1 MSNMLLVAYSH
12 PQSKRSAV
20 SHISQIHRIQPI
32 PNRSAV
38 SHTSHTTS
46 PASPVH
52 VSGTQVEEYILNV
65 IEIKKNGDYDVDET
79 INVPT

>member
-1 MSNMLLVAYSH
+1 M
-12 PQSKRSAV
+12 
-20 SHISQIHRIQPI
+20 SHISQIHPSQPI

-52 VSGTQVEEYILNV
+52 VSGTQVEEFILNV
-65 IEIKKNGDYDVDET
+65 IEIKKNGDYDVDEI

>member
-1 MSNMLLVAYSH
+1 M
-12 PQSKRSAV
+12 
-20 SHISQIHRIQPI
+20 SHISQIHPSQPI

-52 VSGTQVEEYILNV
+52 VSGTQVEEFILNV
-65 IEIKKNGDYDVDET
+65 IEIKNGDHDVDEI